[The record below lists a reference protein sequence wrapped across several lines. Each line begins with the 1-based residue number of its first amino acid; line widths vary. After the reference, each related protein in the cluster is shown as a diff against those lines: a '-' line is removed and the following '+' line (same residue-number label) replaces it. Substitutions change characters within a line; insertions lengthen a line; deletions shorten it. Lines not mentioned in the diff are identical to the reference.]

1 MVCGTTSGAGKSFL
15 ATALARWYARQ
26 GLKVAPFKAQNMSNN
41 ARVAAGGE
49 MGSAQYLQAL
59 AARTVPDVR
68 MNPILLK
75 PERDT
80 ESQVILLGQRRD
92 DLARMEWRSRAAL
105 LWPTVKTCLDELLQ
119 SHDVV
124 VIEGAGSPAEIN
136 LQSTDIVNM
145 RVAQASGAA
154 TLLICDIDRG
164 GAFAHLYGTV
174 ELLPPEQRALI
185 RGFVLNKFRGD
196 PRLLAPGPETLAR
209 LTGIPTVAVLP
220 MWREHGLPEEDGV
233 YDARPSGSGLS
244 VAVLAYPYISN
255 LDEFT
260 PLRNVPGLSLSWA
273 REAQTVAS
281 ADLLVL
287 PGSKHVAADLEW
299 IRRRGLDAAIA
310 AHIAGD
316 KPTLAICGGL
326 QMLGTRL
333 DDPHGV
339 EGDAVGL
346 GLMPY
351 RTEFLPAK
359 TYRNGRYS
367 LSELRGFWEPLSRL
381 GFDGYEIHHGV
392 TEPSAGHRGLPT
404 MQPAL
409 SANGGWQ
416 RGQLLALYPHGLLEN
431 PRVIKALFGAEARTL
446 DDVMEGLADFID
458 GRFVRDTLMSY
469 LDGRPNGASRQVH
482 DAN

>member
-1 MVCGTTSGAGKSFL
+1 
-15 ATALARWYARQ
+15 
-26 GLKVAPFKAQNMSNN
+26 
-41 ARVAAGGE
+41 
-49 MGSAQYLQAL
+49 
-59 AARTVPDVR
+59 
-68 MNPILLK
+68 
-75 PERDT
+75 
-80 ESQVILLGQRRD
+80 
-92 DLARMEWRSRAAL
+92 
-105 LWPTVKTCLDELLQ
+105 
-119 SHDVV
+119 
-124 VIEGAGSPAEIN
+124 
-136 LQSTDIVNM
+136 
-145 RVAQASGAA
+145 
-154 TLLICDIDRG
+154 
-164 GAFAHLYGTV
+164 
-174 ELLPPEQRALI
+174 LI

-469 LDGRPNGASRQVH
+469 ADGRPNGASRQVH

>member
-1 MVCGTTSGAGKSFL
+1 
-15 ATALARWYARQ
+15 
-26 GLKVAPFKAQNMSNN
+26 
-41 ARVAAGGE
+41 RVAAGGE
-49 MGSAQYLQAL
+49 MGSAQYLQAI
-59 AARTVPDVR
+59 AARVVPEVR
-68 MNPILLK
+68 MNPVLLK

-80 ESQVILLGQRRD
+80 QSQVVLLGQRRD
-92 DLARMEWRSRAAL
+92 DLTHMEWRARAAH
-105 LWPTVKTCLDELLQ
+105 LWPTVKGCLDELLA

-145 RVAQASGAA
+145 RVAEACAAA
-154 TLLICDIDRG
+154 TLIVCDIDRG

-174 ELLPPEQRALI
+174 ELLPAGQRALV

-196 PRLLAPGPETLAR
+196 ERLLAPGPRMLEQ

-220 MWREHGLPEEDGV
+220 LWRDHGLPEEDGV
-233 YDARPSGSGLS
+233 YDARPSGTGLSGTGLS

-260 PLRNVPGLSLSWA
+260 PLRRVPGLSLSWT

-281 ADLLVL
+281 ADVLVL

-299 IRRRGLDAAIA
+299 LRRCGLDGAIA
-310 AHIAGD
+310 GRVAAG

-326 QMLGTRL
+326 QLLGERL

-339 EGDAVGL
+339 EGRAEGL

-359 TYRNGRYS
+359 TYRHGRYS
-367 LSELRGFWEPLSRL
+367 LGRLQGFWQPLS
-381 GFDGYEIHHGV
+381 GVEFEGYEIHHGI
-392 TEPSAGHRGLPT
+392 TSTGPPAAAG
-404 MQPAL
+404 MQEAL
-409 SANGGWQ
+409 EAGGGWQ
-416 RGQLLALYPHGLLEN
+416 RAGLLALYPHGLFEN
-431 PRVIKALFGAEARTL
+431 ARVLKALFGAEAPTL
-446 DDVMEGLADFID
+446 DDVMEGLADLVEE
-458 GRFVRDTLMSY
+458 RFERRTLLSY
-469 LDGRPNGASRQVH
+469 VQA
-482 DAN
+482 